1 MTLEK
6 ARREAGAYSR
16 EMAEGKS
23 ISDLRKAKN
32 SELTFTKLFELYL
45 ERHAKSNK
53 RTWQEDQTKFDMHI
67 KSAIGNRKLSTIT
80 RREIAGIH
88 SDLSQASKPTTA
100 NRVLALISSVFGWA
114 AKSGLWDDN
123 PAKGVVRNRETSRDR
138 FLQRDELPR
147 FYAAVMAEPNETIR
161 DFFLMALFTGA
172 RRANVLAMHSREL
185 DLEMAEWRIPR
196 TKNDDP
202 QIVTLVP
209 EAVEIV
215 RNRRIPAGGGFVF
228 PGAGRE
234 GHLHEPRKGWERV
247 LARAH
252 ALGYVRAIGAL
263 EGWNSEQFAN
273 AERKALEQPQQALT
287 DHRPAAQRHEIDPAS
302 FALSDL
308 RIHDLRRTLGSWQAK
323 TGASLSIIGKSL
335 NHRNVS
341 TTQIYARLDQDPVRE
356 SVARATSAMLEAA
369 GAKEKAP
376 VLALKKLAKK

>member
-1 MTLEK
+1 MSQGAFNFTKSALEKLPIPAEGKRLVVRDTQQRGLQLRVTSNGVKTFSVRRMVRGGREERVTIGRFPEMTLEK
-6 ARREAGAYSR
+6 ARREAGTYSR

-88 SDLSQASKPTTA
+88 SELSQASKPTTA

-147 FYAAVMAEPNETIR
+147 FYAAVMSEPNETIR

-234 GHLHEPRKGWERV
+234 GHLHEPRSAYWPAPMLWGMYAQSALW
-247 LARAH
+247 RAGI
-252 ALGYVRAIGAL
+252 LNNL
-263 EGWNSEQFAN
+263 PMPN
-273 AERKALEQPQQALT
+273 A
-287 DHRPAAQRHEIDPAS
+287 
-302 FALSDL
+302 
-308 RIHDLRRTLGSWQAK
+308 
-323 TGASLSIIGKSL
+323 
-335 NHRNVS
+335 
-341 TTQIYARLDQDPVRE
+341 
-356 SVARATSAMLEAA
+356 
-369 GAKEKAP
+369 
-376 VLALKKLAKK
+376 KL